1 MRTILSRKTEVI
13 NVRESKEVKLERIIK
28 GCIDR
33 AEFDRKCYLDSG
45 LYESGYNTD
54 KKFNVEHTVKQ
65 IENLFN
71 RGY

>member
-1 MRTILSRKTEVI
+1 MRINILRKIEGI
-13 NVRESKEVKLERIIK
+13 DMKESKKVKLERIIK
-28 GCIDR
+28 ECIDR

-45 LYESGYNTD
+45 LYESGYIAD
-54 KKFNVEHTVKQ
+54 KKFNIEHTVKQ